1 MGSIARLLLKTV
13 VRKFYERN
21 AGFFLFIF
29 FLMFGIVES
38 TQIVNYHLSLIY
50 GLLSST
56 LFLLFVCLVWILYL
70 IKCFVFVSGFLS
82 SAENNSILKLNNLP
96 FLQRFS
102 SIYFIFI
109 SIDLPVLIY
118 VSVIIGVAL
127 HEKSYTEAVVIIL
140 FHLLIMA
147 IASLL
152 FNKKISSLSF
162 TLFRWPSFQLNR
174 PIPFPLYYFGALL
187 NKHKVVLFT
196 TKAFSFFALIGFMNI
211 PLDHYEYR
219 TAILGLL
226 FGTAAHAVIVFEFR
240 KFEENYLRFLRNLPI
255 SLTNRFVQL
264 AFVYFLLTLPESI
277 LLFVNHINLFTVLG
291 IHLFATGLLV
301 LSHCRLYAELN
312 NDKHIQFTLW
322 LFLISFMLVLFKVY
336 LIELFLIWA
345 LAHYYFKR
353 NFYQFELNPE

>member
-1 MGSIARLLLKTV
+1 MVSIAHLLLKTV

-38 TQIVNYHLSLIY
+38 TQIVSYHLSQIY

-56 LFLLFVCLVWILYL
+56 LFLSIICVIWILYL
-70 IKCFVFVSGFLS
+70 IKCFVFVSGFFS
-82 SAENNSILKLNNLP
+82 SAENTSILKLNNLP

-102 SIYFIFI
+102 SIYLIFI
-109 SIDLPVLIY
+109 LIDLPVLIY

-127 HEKSYTEAVVIIL
+127 HEKLYIETVVIIL
-140 FHLLIMA
+140 FHLLILG
-147 IASLL
+147 ISSLL
-152 FNKKISSLSF
+152 FDKRISSLSPPS
-162 TLFRWPSFQLNR
+162 FRWPSVQLNR
-174 PIPFPLYYFGALL
+174 PIPFSLYYLSTLL

-196 TKAFSFFALIGFMNI
+196 TKAFSFFAIVGFINI

-219 TAILGLL
+219 LAILGFL
-226 FGTAAHAVIVFEFR
+226 FGIAAHAVIVFEFR
-240 KFEENYLRFLRNLPI
+240 KFEEIYLRFLRSLPI
-255 SLTNRFVQL
+255 SITNRFVQL
-264 AFVYFLLTLPESI
+264 AIVYFLLLLPESG
-277 LLFVNHINLFTVLG
+277 LLVVNHINLLTVIE

-336 LIELFLIWA
+336 LIEFFLIWI
-345 LAHYYFKR
+345 LAYYFFKR
-353 NFYQFELNPE
+353 NFYQFELSPE